1 MLAKTDFI
9 NYRWSVMRARYSSVS
24 VSQLASTKLWHC
36 LLSWLAQEE

>member
-24 VSQLASTKLWHC
+24 VSQLASTSTVLEASLK
-36 LLSWLAQEE
+36 